1 MERRRPARLEQGGP
15 PRRGVPCS
23 IRASGAAPGWQLT
36 KTGLVT
42 GGEKTRSSYV
52 EPGPLGLVLAALMPE
67 NRLVMETMLATG
79 LRVGDVLALT
89 VEQVKKQ
96 RFTVKEH
103 KTGKSRRVYIPTKLQ
118 LWLLAQAGRLYVF
131 EGRGDWRKH
140 RTRQA
145 VWKDVKRAAQMFQR
159 SGAVG
164 ADVNI
169 STHSGRKVYAV
180 EKYRATGSLEATGR
194 ALNHTPG
201 DVAVTMLYALSDR
214 LSEKELKALGRSK
227 KKGG

>member
-1 MERRRPARLEQGGP
+1 M
-15 PRRGVPCS
+15 
-23 IRASGAAPGWQLT
+23 T

-118 LWLLAQAGRLYVF
+118 LRLLAQAGRLYVF

-214 LSEKELKALGRSK
+214 LSEKELKALGRST